1 LSFLL
6 EELPWPDAR
15 YKLMQAKAAIVPVGG
30 IIQHGPHLPLEID
43 TITAEYYSR
52 QVATRL
58 YPYVVV
64 TPTLSI
70 GVAGDIHMTTVGTLT
85 LSPETLSNVAYELA
99 ASLSKHGLKK
109 VIFYNGHQENKQ
121 ALEMASERLRKE
133 LALNTMVLNIR
144 ELYPEKG
151 EEFLG
156 TKDWSHAS
164 ELETSEALY
173 IFPDKVKKD
182 RASTA
187 DDMLGVKGKAS
198 SATAEKGQRL
208 VTSLVEIMVRLT
220 EDFMLN

>member
-1 LSFLL
+1 
-6 EELPWPDAR
+6 
-15 YKLMQAKAAIVPVGG
+15 MQAKSAIVPVGG
-30 IIQHGPHLPLEID
+30 TVQHGPHLPLKMD
-43 TITAEYYSR
+43 TIAAEYYAH

-64 TPTLSI
+64 TPTLPI
-70 GVAGDIHMTTVGTLT
+70 GVAGSHMATAGTLT
-85 LSPETLSNVAYELA
+85 LAPETLSNVAYDLA

-121 ALEMASERLRKE
+121 ALEMAAERLKKE
-133 LALNTMVLNIR
+133 LGLDLMVMNIR

-151 EEFLG
+151 EEFLA

-182 RASTA
+182 RAATA
-187 DDMLGVKGKAS
+187 DDILGVKGKAS
-198 SATAEKGQRL
+198 SATSEKGQRL
-208 VTSLVEIMVRLT
+208 VTSLVEVMVRLT
-220 EDFMLN
+220 EDFMLR